1 MEEPTGII
9 YIRNNELCVLK
20 QIIKIG
26 ITGNGKN
33 RGDAY
38 TTYEHVRGT
47 FIMVIEIPLNKMK
60 LLDKSLKKYFK
71 EYNDYKGGGT
81 EYYKVCVIDKIVPYL
96 ELMNIKF
103 KVLST
108 EEIDTLERKYRHNGI
123 KRRTNISE
131 IIDNLDINRF
141 IQKLKINKQNKQ
153 QHFEKLKRIDRA
165 KKTFKRIRNSLVK
178 TLIQMSTTIRNKTK
192 FIDELKI
199 KKPKFIE
206 ELKPEYTPREDQNE
220 IINKACQYFIINDK
234 GLLVLICGIGKTL
247 ISLWITQRLN
257 SQTILIG
264 VPNLLLVK
272 QWKVVISELF
282 PTFNK
287 LILIVSGNVKVEHI
301 TTFLKENR
309 TKCIVIT
316 TYSSAHKVY
325 TATQADDFKF
335 DMKINDECHHL
346 TAININSSNSTKK
359 YIRMLNIGSSKQL
372 SLTATLKNLETS
384 DNIDTISNDN
394 VEYFGEIIDRKSLL
408 WGIKEKI
415 ICNYVI
421 NTITSNEELM
431 NTQLL
436 GFNIT
441 NDNDKRL
448 MLAAYTCLKS
458 IESGQSHHAIIYAN
472 SMENSIKICDYITDF
487 ITYNYFNIQYLYY
500 SHYTSEIKFKEQRD
514 ILTKYNESTLG
525 ILTCVY
531 CLGEG
536 YDNPIIGTVVFAEN
550 MTSNIRIV
558 QSALRAFRKD
568 KDEPDKLAKILI
580 PVLIKGEYLSPSDL
594 QHIKEITCEMGTED
608 ETITQKIKVYNIEI
622 KEPSKTQS
630 TPRNK
635 KSYDGELGEYNAN
648 LTSIIKL
655 QTRERTSLGT
665 TYAKACKILADKNI
679 QCSED
684 YLKFCESN
692 NKLPKNPIEIYKE
705 TFKGWIEYLN
715 IRLGPNIYDF
725 ETCKKV
731 ITQLLIKYPDLKRD
745 YLNLPGIVD
754 KLCKLDPNFPPKHLW
769 EEYYKLELRQIII
782 INIKGKKT
790 PNHTPLKHI

>member
-60 LLDKSLKKYFK
+60 LLDKSLKNYFK

-96 ELMNIKF
+96 ESMNIKF

-108 EEIDTLERKYRHNGI
+108 DEIDTLERKYRLNGI

-165 KKTFKRIRNSLVK
+165 KTTFKRIRNSLVK

-206 ELKPEYTPREDQNE
+206 ELKPKYTPREDQNE
-220 IINKACQYFIINDK
+220 IINKAFQYFIINDK

-272 QWKVVISELF
+272 QWKGVISELF
-282 PTFNK
+282 PTFK
-287 LILIVSGNVKVEHI
+287 DLIVSGNVKVEHI
-301 TTFLKENR
+301 TSFLKENR

-346 TAININSSNSTKK
+346 TENNIELIKSTRK
-359 YIRMLNIGSSKQL
+359 YIQMLIIPSVKQL

-408 WGIKEKI
+408 WGINEKI

-436 GFNIT
+436 RFNIT

-458 IESGQSHHAIIYAN
+458 IESGQSHHVIIYAN
-472 SMENSIKICDYITDF
+472 SMENSIKICDYITGF

-500 SHYTSEIKFKEQRD
+500 SHYTSEIKFKEQQD
-514 ILTKYNESTLG
+514 ILKKYNESTFG
-525 ILTCVY
+525 ILTCV
-531 CLGEG
+531 
-536 YDNPIIGTVVFAEN
+536 
-550 MTSNIRIV
+550 
-558 QSALRAFRKD
+558 
-568 KDEPDKLAKILI
+568 
-580 PVLIKGEYLSPSDL
+580 
-594 QHIKEITCEMGTED
+594 
-608 ETITQKIKVYNIEI
+608 
-622 KEPSKTQS
+622 
-630 TPRNK
+630 
-635 KSYDGELGEYNAN
+635 
-648 LTSIIKL
+648 
-655 QTRERTSLGT
+655 
-665 TYAKACKILADKNI
+665 
-679 QCSED
+679 
-684 YLKFCESN
+684 
-692 NKLPKNPIEIYKE
+692 
-705 TFKGWIEYLN
+705 
-715 IRLGPNIYDF
+715 
-725 ETCKKV
+725 
-731 ITQLLIKYPDLKRD
+731 
-745 YLNLPGIVD
+745 
-754 KLCKLDPNFPPKHLW
+754 
-769 EEYYKLELRQIII
+769 
-782 INIKGKKT
+782 
-790 PNHTPLKHI
+790 

>member
-47 FIMVIEIPLNKMK
+47 FIMVIEIPLNRMK
-60 LLDKSLKKYFK
+60 LLDKSLKNYFK

-81 EYYKVCVIDKIVPYL
+81 EYYDVCVIDKIVPYL
-96 ELMNIKF
+96 ESMNIKF
-103 KVLST
+103 KVLSR
-108 EEIDTLERKYRHNGI
+108 EEIDTLERKYRLNGI

-178 TLIQMSTTIRNKTK
+178 TLTQMSTTIRNKTK

-199 KKPKFIE
+199 KKPK
-206 ELKPEYTPREDQNE
+206 YTPREDQIE
-220 IINKACQYFIINDK
+220 IINKAFQYFIINDK

-247 ISLWITQRLN
+247 ISLWITLRLN

-282 PTFNK
+282 PTFK
-287 LILIVSGNVKVEHI
+287 YLIVSGNVKVEHI
-301 TTFLKENR
+301 TTFLKENI

-346 TAININSSNSTKK
+346 TANNIELIKSTRK
-359 YIRMLNIGSSKQL
+359 YIQMLIIPSVKQL

-436 GFNIT
+436 RFNIT

-472 SMENSIKICDYITDF
+472 SMENSIKICDYITGF
-487 ITYNYFNIQYLYY
+487 ITYNYFKIQDLYY
-500 SHYTSEIKFKEQRD
+500 SHYTSEIKFKEQQD
-514 ILTKYNESTLG
+514 ILRKYNKSTLG

-568 KDEPDKLAKILI
+568 TNEPDKLAKILI

-692 NKLPKNPIEIYKE
+692 NKLPKNPIETYKE

-769 EEYYKLELRQIII
+769 EEYYKTELIDLII
-782 INIKGKKT
+782 INYLVKKR
-790 PNHTPLKHI
+790 NIML

>member
-1 MEEPTGII
+1 MIYVKRFGYV
-9 YIRNNELCVLK
+9 YIRVHWSYEMVYACKLGQTICLVSRNNTYSTGEIVGGYYEVAFKFNNDRDHILAEYMLGKEFKKLGLHISTAKGKEFYKRDIIDLIEKVLCRNPK
-20 QIIKIG
+20 F
-26 ITGNGKN
+26 N
-33 RGDAY
+33 Y
-38 TTYEHVRGT
+38 TK
-47 FIMVIEIPLNKMK
+47 LNKE
-60 LLDKSLKKYFK
+60 DI
-71 EYNDYKGGGT
+71 E
-81 EYYKVCVIDKIVPYL
+81 KI
-96 ELMNIKF
+96 I
-103 KVLST
+103 
-108 EEIDTLERKYRHNGI
+108 
-123 KRRTNISE
+123 
-131 IIDNLDINRF
+131 
-141 IQKLKINKQNKQ
+141 
-153 QHFEKLKRIDRA
+153 RIDRA
-165 KKTFKRIRNSLVK
+165 KKTFKRIRNSLLK
-178 TLIQMSTTIRNKTK
+178 TLTQMSTTIRNKTK

-206 ELKPEYTPREDQNE
+206 ELKPKYTPREDQTE
-220 IINKACQYFIINDK
+220 IIDKALQYFNNYDK

-272 QWKVVISELF
+272 QWKGVISELF
-282 PTFNK
+282 PTFK
-287 LILIVSGNVKVEHI
+287 DLIVSGNVKVEHI

-309 TKCIVIT
+309 TKCIIIT
-316 TYSSAHKVY
+316 TYSSAYKVY
-325 TATQADDFKF
+325 TATITSEFKF

-408 WGIKEKI
+408 WGINEEI

-436 GFNIT
+436 RFNIT

-487 ITYNYFNIQYLYY
+487 ITYNYFNIQDLYY

-692 NKLPKNPIEIYKE
+692 NKLPKNPIETYKE